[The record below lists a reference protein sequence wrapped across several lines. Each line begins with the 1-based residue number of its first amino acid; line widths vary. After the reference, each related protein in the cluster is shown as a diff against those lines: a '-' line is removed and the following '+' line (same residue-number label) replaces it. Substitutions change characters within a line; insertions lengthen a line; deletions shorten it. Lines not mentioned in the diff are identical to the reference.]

1 MSANFGIQRLMD
13 WAQPQLGKEFPVKAA
28 KWTTLLL
35 LLVLA
40 WTLGRLVWFWVTPP
54 LVDVSSTAAVIAQ
67 SGQATPVYQLDQLAN
82 RHFFGRFSEKRA
94 PVEKKPEPV
103 VDAPRTR
110 LNLTLVGLVAS
121 SEPERGLAVIANR
134 GAQKTYGVGEAIEGT
149 RVIVRQVLND
159 RVILRNN
166 GNDEA
171 LMLAGIDYSTTGQQP
186 TRNTPPATARPP
198 ANTDEAGASDLTNIK
213 AEIMSNPQS
222 LLKYITLSQE
232 QGEAGLIG
240 YRLGPG
246 SDSRLFKEAGLQSGD
261 VAVGLNGADLTDPAE
276 MNRIWQSLSDASE
289 ISLTVQRDG
298 QLHEI
303 YIGL

>member
-13 WAQPQLGKEFPVKAA
+13 WAQPQLGKEFPAKAA
-28 KWTTLLL
+28 KWTTRLLL
-35 LLVLA
+35 LALA

-67 SGQATPVYQLDQLAN
+67 SGQQSPAYQLDQLAN

-94 PVEKKPEPV
+94 PVERKPEPV

-149 RVIVRQVLND
+149 RVILRQVLND

-171 LMLAGIDYSTTGQQP
+171 LMLAGIDYSTTGQKP
-186 TRNTPPATARPP
+186 VGKTPPAASRTPV
-198 ANTDEAGASDLTNIK
+198 NKGAPDLTNIK
-213 AEIMSNPQS
+213 AEIMNNPQS

-232 QGEAGLIG
+232 QGEGGLIG

-261 VAVGLNGADLTDPAE
+261 VAVGINGADLTDPAE

>member
-1 MSANFGIQRLMD
+1 MFANLGIQRLSN
-13 WAQPQLGKEFPVKAA
+13 WVQPQLGKEFPAKAA
-28 KWTTLLL
+28 KWTTRLLII
-35 LLVLA
+35 VLA
-40 WTLGRLVWFWVTPP
+40 WTLGRLVWSWVMPP
-54 LVDVSSTAAVIAQ
+54 TVDALSTAAVITQ
-67 SGQATPVYQLDQLAN
+67 SGQQAPAYQLNDLAS
-82 RHFFGRFSEKRA
+82 RHFFGRFSEKAA
-94 PVEKKPEPV
+94 PVKKKPEPV

-149 RVIVRQVLND
+149 RVILRQVLND

-171 LMLAGIDYSTTGQQP
+171 LMLAGVDYSKTTQQP
-186 TRNTPPATARPP
+186 KRNSPTASRPAVNSRDTGRA
-198 ANTDEAGASDLTNIK
+198 DLTKVK
-213 AEIMSNPQS
+213 AEILSNPQS

-232 QGEAGLIG
+232 QGEDGLIG

-246 SDSRLFKEAGLQSGD
+246 SDSRLFKEAGLQPGD
-261 VAVGLNGADLTDPAE
+261 VAVGINGADLTNPAE

-289 ISLTVQRDG
+289 ISLTVQRG
-298 QLHEI
+298 GELHEI

>member
-1 MSANFGIQRLMD
+1 MSANFGIKRSLVL
-13 WAQPQLGKEFPVKAA
+13 AQPQLGKAFPASLA
-28 KWTTLLL
+28 KWVTC
-35 LLVLA
+35 LLVLILA
-40 WTLGRLVWFWVTPP
+40 WTLGRLVWVWVPNAAP
-54 LVDVSSTAAVIAQ
+54 EDVSDTPAAVASVSTQ
-67 SGQATPVYQLDQLAN
+67 GPAYQLDQLVN
-82 RHFFGRFSEKRA
+82 RHFFGRYSAKAA

-121 SEPERGLAVIANR
+121 SEPDRGLAVIANR
-134 GAQKTYGVGEAIEGT
+134 GSQKTYGIGEAIEGT
-149 RVIVRQVLND
+149 RVILRQVLND

-166 GNDEA
+166 GRDEA
-171 LMLAGIDYSTTGQQP
+171 LMLAGVDYNKASSSPVPTRAKAKPTIPQNTGQ
-186 TRNTPPATARPP
+186 A
-198 ANTDEAGASDLTNIK
+198 DLSNVK
-213 AEIMSNPQS
+213 AEIMNNPQS
-222 LLKYITLSQE
+222 LLKFITLSQE
-232 QGEAGLIG
+232 RNEEGLVG

-246 SDSRLFKEAGLQSGD
+246 GDSRLFEQAGLQAGD
-261 VAVGLNGADLTDPAE
+261 IAVGINGADLTNPAE

>member
-1 MSANFGIQRLMD
+1 MSSNFGIKRLPV
-13 WAQPQLGKEFPVKAA
+13 WAQPQLGKAFPATLA
-28 KWTTLLL
+28 KWVMR
-35 LLVLA
+35 LLVLILA
-40 WTLGRLVWFWVTPP
+40 WTLGRLVWVWVPNSAP
-54 LVDVSSTAAVIAQ
+54 EAVSGAPAAAATVVAQ
-67 SGQATPVYQLDQLAN
+67 GPAYQLDQLVN
-82 RHFFGRFSEKRA
+82 RHFFGQYSAKAA

-103 VDAPRTR
+103 VEAPRTR

-121 SEPERGLAVIANR
+121 SEPDRGLAVIANR
-134 GAQKTYGVGEAIEGT
+134 GSQKTYGIGEAIEGT
-149 RVIVRQVLND
+149 RVILRQVQTD

-166 GNDEA
+166 GRDEA
-171 LMLAGIDYSTTGQQP
+171 LMLAGVDYNQSSSSPAP
-186 TRNTPPATARPP
+186 TRAQSKPNIPKNTG
-198 ANTDEAGASDLTNIK
+198 EADLSNVK
-213 AEIMSNPQS
+213 AEIMNNPQA

-232 QGEAGLIG
+232 RNEEGLVG

-246 SDSRLFKEAGLQSGD
+246 GDSRLFEQAGLQSGD
-261 VAVGLNGADLTDPAE
+261 VAVGINGADLTNPAE